1 MHAPSTGVFVGLRP
15 GTRWVKPNELP
26 STLDGIGGQL
36 IMRMLSREENLYLEE
51 KITSLLVPDPVPAGQ
66 YSENFQNRPLWLP
79 ERRLMLAVLDDAIMC
94 YQKYVTARKGK
105 GNRLFRKAQEWIFE
119 EESDRFFSFE
129 SVCVHLGV
137 DPNYIRRGLAQWRM
151 RALRRLKKARGDIP
165 QRRLN
170 RVDKKRQLRPAA

>member
-1 MHAPSTGVFVGLRP
+1 
-15 GTRWVKPNELP
+15 
-26 STLDGIGGQL
+26 
-36 IMRMLSREENLYLEE
+36 MRTLSREEILRWDE
-51 KITSLLVPDPVPAGQ
+51 KAAFLLVPDPVQAAQ
-66 YSENFQNRPLWLP
+66 FLKNFQNRAESLP
-79 ERRLMLAVLDDAIMC
+79 ERSLMLAVLDDAILC
-94 YQKYVTARKGK
+94 YQKYLTGRKGREK
-105 GNRLFRKAQEWIFE
+105 RLFRETQEWIFE

-137 DPNYIRRGLAQWRM
+137 DPSYVRRGLAQWRM